1 MKIGFIGTGNMGGA
15 IMRGY
20 GKHAAENGDEL
31 YGFNRTRSKLE
42 AVCADSGA
50 EPLGSIGE
58 VVSTCDIIV
67 LSMEP
72 KQIRE
77 NIDEVTANYSPEKLI
92 TSIAAGITIDWL
104 EQHFGRDA
112 MIVRVMPNMPI
123 KVGEGMASLSRNN
136 KVTDR
141 MFTKVLDIFEAAG
154 HAEETDEDIIDTI
167 CAVSGS
173 SPAYTYM
180 YIDALARSGE
190 KNGMDYDQAVRFAAQ
205 AVLGAAKVVLES
217 DESPH
222 DLAMSVCTEG
232 GSTIEGYK
240 VLKENGFEKNIE
252 EGLQAAV
259 DKNISMSKG
268 E

>member
-20 GKHAAENGDEL
+20 GKYAAERGDEL

-42 AVCADSGA
+42 AVCRDSGA
-50 EPLGSIGE
+50 SPLGSIGE
-58 VVSTCDIIV
+58 VVETCDIFVI
-67 LSMEP
+67 SMEP

-77 NIDEVTANYSPEKLI
+77 HISEITEKYDSSKLAV
-92 TSIAAGITIDWL
+92 SIAAGVTIDWL
-104 EQHFGRDA
+104 ESHFGKDA

-123 KVGEGMASLSRNN
+123 RVGEGMASLSRNS

-141 MFTKVLDIFEAAG
+141 MFTKVLEIFEAAG
-154 HAEETDEDIIDTI
+154 RAEETDEDIINTI
-167 CAVSGS
+167 GAVSGS

-180 YIDALARSGE
+180 YIDAMARCGE
-190 KNGMDYDQAVRFAAQ
+190 ANGMEYDQAVRFAAQ
-205 AVLGAAKVVLES
+205 SVLGAAKVVLES
-217 DESPH
+217 DDTPH

-232 GSTIEGYK
+232 GSTIEGYN
-240 VLKENGFEKNIE
+240 VLKENGFEKDIQD
-252 EGLQAAV
+252 GLQAAI